1 MRLWFRIEDGGIYC
15 PGWYP
20 PVIWSYRASIYLL
33 AVTAVISQGEISM
46 YADLD
51 TYVYAAIVIG
61 AFFGALI
68 YSVACYLN
76 RYQSQKLKSAR
87 ILAQAASEKRE
98 LTDEEKQQTS
108 KTDKFQGVYL
118 GALILDVLMGAGLA
132 AVAMIIFGDG
142 IGLESDA
149 WAEYGALAFLAA
161 FALAV
166 VFEKWFATPVAD
178 GKFDSTKQKF
188 YDTIVEAAKSADTSD
203 SASAISDKDTKL
215 LEALM
220 AWKNSE

>member
-20 PVIWSYRASIYLL
+20 PVIWSYRGLLYLL
-33 AVTAVISQGEISM
+33 IAGAVITGDVSM
-46 YADLD
+46 YADLT
-51 TYVYAAIVIG
+51 TYVYLAIVIG
-61 AFFGALI
+61 ALFGALI
-68 YSVACYLN
+68 YSVACYLD

-108 KTDKFQGVYL
+108 KTEKFQGVYL
-118 GALILDVLMGAGLA
+118 AALIIDVLMGAGIA
-132 AVAMIIFGDG
+132 AVAMILLGDG
-142 IGLESDA
+142 IGLEPDA
-149 WAEYGALAFLAA
+149 WAEYGIISFGVAFC
-161 FALAV
+161 LAV
-166 VFEKWFATPVAD
+166 VFERFFATPIAD
-178 GKFDSTKQKF
+178 GTFDKTKQSF
-188 YDTIVEAAKSADTSD
+188 YDAIVEAAKSADTETA
-203 SASAISDKDTKL
+203 ASAISDKDTKL